1 MKTPLDIA
9 KQTIHVFKTEVDS
22 VKSAALVSSS
32 KYDEYSKD
40 KTQDPVPPTVPSKLI
55 HSTPAPQSKKN
66 NDVIYSTKKTNDERL
81 SSVTS
86 QDHQYYPESLRHLIP
101 ENQQGK
107 LQYKVVKH
115 PFYDELKGK
124 YCSKRSLCE
133 LPAFYTQHNMN
144 LIGLLKK
151 KNYYPIINTSVRKI

>member
-32 KYDEYSKD
+32 NHDQYSKD
-40 KTQDPVPPTVPSKLI
+40 KTQNPVPPTVPSKLI
-55 HSTPAPQSKKN
+55 HSTPAPQSKN
-66 NDVIYSTKKTNDERL
+66 IHDVIYSTKKTNDERL

-86 QDHQYYPESLRHLIP
+86 QDHQYYPESLRHLVP

-124 YCSKRSLCE
+124 
-133 LPAFYTQHNMN
+133 
-144 LIGLLKK
+144 
-151 KNYYPIINTSVRKI
+151 